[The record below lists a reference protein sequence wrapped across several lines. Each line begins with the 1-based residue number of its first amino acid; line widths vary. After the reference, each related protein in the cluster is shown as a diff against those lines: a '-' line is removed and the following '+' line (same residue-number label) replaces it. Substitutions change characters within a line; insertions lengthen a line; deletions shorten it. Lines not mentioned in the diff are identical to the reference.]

1 MNNLIRQILPIL
13 LMLIWSSSV
22 LSQISAGGT
31 PLSSK
36 PSHSKIFS
44 KQALK
49 PTPIPELDL
58 AALKKQDEENPW
70 ANRFAAPVIVNYG
83 LNNSGVWQDLPD
95 GSRVW
100 RLSLRSKGAQ
110 ALSILYDDFY
120 MPKGGQLFVYSPDKQ
135 QILGA
140 YTYENNSPNH
150 KFLTGLI
157 YGGEAVL
164 EYYEPARA
172 KGQGRLHI
180 FRIDQAYKKEALRD
194 NNYEFQTHAG
204 AIDTG
209 FGTSFEC
216 HENINCNNSYEA
228 QEKKRGIVR
237 IMVVVEEGSGFC
249 TGNLMNNTSVD
260 GRPLVLSAFHCQDG
274 FTPLFEFW
282 KFDFNYESVDC
293 SNPADEPIPQSLLGA
308 ELKAGR
314 QENDFILVELFTRVP
329 TRFNPYFFGWDRSD
343 IEPDSSMYIHHPFG
357 DIKKIGVINKK
368 AEVFEFP
375 IEWDNNVTTPAD
387 HHFRVVYNTGYFQP
401 GSSGA
406 ALINKDGRYVGHL
419 HGGRSG
425 CEGNSTGFFG
435 RLTMAWEGG
444 GTPATRL
451 KDWLDPLN
459 TQTMTLDG
467 TGNTGPGEVSL
478 GGLVRS
484 LDGQPMAGV
493 IVRLVGPKSVID
505 TTDAEGRY
513 EFPELIAGEQYGIR
527 LEKEGR
533 AMNGVNIFDM
543 IIILKH
549 ILAIDPLTDLSA
561 IIAAD
566 VDRSGSVSTI
576 DRIKIQKVIMG
587 LDPSFGSVP
596 SWQFLPTILEPGMAD
611 DFVENGIPEA
621 FFLEHLDDD
630 NLNFNFTGIKSG
642 DVNNSANPNENS
654 K

>member
-1 MNNLIRQILPIL
+1 MNNLIRPSFMIL
-13 LMLIWSSSV
+13 LALFFGQSIIA
-22 LSQISAGGT
+22 QISAGGT
-31 PLSSK
+31 PISS
-36 PSHSKIFS
+36 STSQSKFFS

-70 ANRFAAPVIVNYG
+70 ANRFAAPVKVNYG
-83 LNNSGVWQDLPD
+83 LSNSGTWVDLPD

-100 RLSLRSKGAQ
+100 RLHLRSKGAL
-110 ALSILYDDFY
+110 ALSILYDEFY
-120 MPKGGQLFVYSPDKQ
+120 LPKGAQLFVYSPDKKQ
-135 QILGA
+135 LLGA
-140 YTYENNSPNH
+140 YTSENNRANG

-157 YGGEAVL
+157 YGSEAIL
-164 EYYEPARA
+164 EYYEPPRMA
-172 KGQGRLHI
+172 GQGRLHI

-194 NNYEFQTHAG
+194 NNYEYQTHAG
-204 AIDTG
+204 ATDTG
-209 FGTSFEC
+209 FGSSFPC
-216 HENINCNNSYEA
+216 HENINCNNSPEV

-237 IMVVVEEGSGFC
+237 IMVIVEEGSGFC

-293 SNPADEPIPQSLLGA
+293 NNPEVEPTPNSLLGS

-314 QENDFILVELFTRVP
+314 QENDFILLELFSRVP
-329 TRFNPYFFGWDRSD
+329 SRYNPFFLGWDRSD
-343 IEPDSSMYIHHPFG
+343 TEPDSSFYIHHPFG

-368 AEVFEFP
+368 AEIFEFP

-406 ALINKDGRYVGHL
+406 ALLNKDGRYVAHL
-419 HGGRSG
+419 HGGRSA
-425 CEGNSTGFFG
+425 CDENSTGFFG
-435 RLTMAWEGG
+435 RLSVAWEGG
-444 GTPATRL
+444 GTAETRL

-467 TGNTGPGEVSL
+467 TSNTGVGEVML
-478 GGLVRS
+478 AGHVRT
-484 LDGQPMAGV
+484 GTGV
-493 IVRLVGPKSVID
+493 PLPGVVVTLVGPKSAID
-505 TTDAEGRY
+505 TTDAQGYY
-513 EFPELIAGEQYGIR
+513 EFGELIEGEQYGVK
-527 LEKEGR
+527 LERSGR
-533 AMNGVNIFDM
+533 AVNGVNILDM

-549 ILAIDPLTDLSA
+549 ILAIDQLTEIPARL
-561 IIAAD
+561 AAD
-566 VDRSGSVSTI
+566 VDGSGSISTI

-587 LDPSFGSVP
+587 LDQEFGAVP
-596 SWQFLPTILEPGMAD
+596 SWQFIPTNFGAGAEGDPLKDGLPESFSVG
-611 DFVENGIPEA
+611 
-621 FFLEHLDDD
+621 HLDTDMLD
-630 NLNFNFTGIKSG
+630 FDFLGIKSG
-642 DVNNSANPNENS
+642 DVNNSADPNDNL

>member
-1 MNNLIRQILPIL
+1 MIL
-13 LMLIWSSSV
+13 LALFFGQSIIA
-22 LSQISAGGT
+22 QISAGGT
-31 PLSSK
+31 PISS
-36 PSHSKIFS
+36 STSQSKFFS

-70 ANRFAAPVIVNYG
+70 ANRFAAPVKVNYG
-83 LNNSGVWQDLPD
+83 LSNSGTWVDLPD

-100 RLSLRSKGAQ
+100 RLHLRSKGAL
-110 ALSILYDDFY
+110 ALSILYDEFY
-120 MPKGGQLFVYSPDKQ
+120 LPKGAQLFVYSPDKKQ
-135 QILGA
+135 LLGA
-140 YTYENNSPNH
+140 YTSENNRANG

-157 YGGEAVL
+157 YGSEAIL
-164 EYYEPARA
+164 EYYEPPRMA
-172 KGQGRLHI
+172 GQGRLHI

-194 NNYEFQTHAG
+194 NNYEYQTHAG
-204 AIDTG
+204 ATDTG
-209 FGTSFEC
+209 FGSSFPC
-216 HENINCNNSYEA
+216 HENINCNNSPEV

-237 IMVVVEEGSGFC
+237 IMVIVEEGSGFC

-293 SNPADEPIPQSLLGA
+293 NNPEVEPTPNSLLGS

-314 QENDFILVELFTRVP
+314 QENDFILLELFSRVP
-329 TRFNPYFFGWDRSD
+329 SRYNPFFLGWDRSD
-343 IEPDSSMYIHHPFG
+343 TEPDSSFYIHHPFG

-368 AEVFEFP
+368 AEIFEFP

-406 ALINKDGRYVGHL
+406 ALLNKDGRYVAHL
-419 HGGRSG
+419 HGGRSA
-425 CEGNSTGFFG
+425 CDENSTGFFG
-435 RLTMAWEGG
+435 RLSVAWEGG
-444 GTPATRL
+444 GTAETRL

-467 TGNTGPGEVSL
+467 TSNTGVGEVML
-478 GGLVRS
+478 AGHVRT
-484 LDGQPMAGV
+484 GTGV
-493 IVRLVGPKSVID
+493 PLPGVVVTLVGPKSAID
-505 TTDAEGRY
+505 TTDAQGYY
-513 EFPELIAGEQYGIR
+513 EFGELIEGEQYGVK
-527 LEKEGR
+527 LERSGR
-533 AMNGVNIFDM
+533 AVNGVNILDM

-549 ILAIDPLTDLSA
+549 ILAIDQLTEIPARL
-561 IIAAD
+561 AAD
-566 VDRSGSVSTI
+566 VDGSGSISTI

-587 LDPSFGSVP
+587 LDQEFGAVP
-596 SWQFLPTILEPGMAD
+596 SWQFIPTNFGAGAEGDPLKDGLPESFSVG
-611 DFVENGIPEA
+611 
-621 FFLEHLDDD
+621 HLDTDMLD
-630 NLNFNFTGIKSG
+630 FDFLGIKSG
-642 DVNNSANPNENS
+642 DVNNSADPNDNL